1 MTGEAARGPAATG
14 GCVFC
19 AIVAGR
25 HPAPIVYRDAATLAF
40 LDITA
45 VTPGHT
51 LVIPT
56 THTRDLWEIGQDEWS
71 AVSRTV
77 RTVADRIRQVLRPD
91 GMTLFQANREAG
103 WQDVF
108 HLHVHLVPR
117 TDGDHLHRPWVAEP
131 KPLASLEA
139 MRRRLSLP
147 GTGTAPVLIET

>member
-1 MTGEAARGPAATG
+1 MTASPRIRLPEAAVEPAPD

-19 AIVAGR
+19 DIARGR
-25 HPAPIVYRDAATLAF
+25 HPAPIVYEDAETVAF

-56 THTRDLWEIGQDEWS
+56 AHARDLWEITPDDWA
-71 AVSRTV
+71 AVARTV
-77 RTVADRIRQVLRPD
+77 RRVAGRIEEVLRPE
-91 GMTLFQANREAG
+91 GMTLFQANRDAG

-117 TDGDHLHRPWVAEP
+117 SAGDDLHRPWVAEP
-131 KPLASLEA
+131 KPLETLEEI
-139 MRRRLSLP
+139 RTRLFMP
-147 GTGTAPVLIET
+147 R